1 MTDEPTTD
9 RELRA
14 AGRESGD
21 GRLTRDLR
29 PAAGDSVS
37 RDEATARRATAN
49 QRWAELSER
58 RRNTI
63 LLGVFAAFVLL
74 YPLLD
79 RVLGW
84 QRMGSMNPILIF
96 MLLALGLNIVVGFA
110 GLLDLGYAAF
120 FAIGGYTAAFL
131 TAPQSP
137 LPFRTDF
144 WIALVASFFVAAI
157 FGVILGAPTLR
168 LRGDYLA
175 IVTLAFG
182 EIVPRA
188 FLNLEAWTNGSR
200 GMNPIGR
207 PHAGG
212 VELLASDQIPW
223 YYLIVA
229 ISAISVFMIHRLQDS
244 RLGRAWMAMRE
255 DEIAAASMGIDL
267 VRTKLLAF
275 ALGASFSGFGGAL
288 YASMLQFIDPFQF
301 DFSISIMLLAMV
313 ILGGIGNMWGV
324 LFGGLLMGAFNFI
337 WVESAAVWVRNLATA
352 LNQPWLASIDLAN
365 SKLMLFGL
373 ALVLMMLLR
382 PEGIF
387 PSAQRKAELKGAKP
401 DSAVDVEGVEES
413 LFDAR
418 VHGEAPGRGQ

>member
-1 MTDEPTTD
+1 MAEEPTTAPAGQAKTGRPGAIGRD
-9 RELRA
+9 ELLIRRA
-14 AGRESGD
+14 A
-21 GRLTRDLR
+21 
-29 PAAGDSVS
+29 
-37 RDEATARRATAN
+37 ATQRRT
-49 QRWAELSER
+49 ELSEQA
-58 RRNTI
+58 RNRI
-63 LLGVFAAFVLL
+63 LFGIFMAFLVL
-74 YPLLD
+74 YPVLD
-79 RVLGW
+79 RTLGW
-84 QRMGSMNPILIF
+84 HRMGSLNPILIF
-96 MLLALGLNIVVGFA
+96 TLLALGLNIVVGFA

-137 LPFRTDF
+137 LVQAGFQADF
-144 WIALVASFFVAAI
+144 WVALVVSFFVAAI

-188 FLNLEAWTNGSR
+188 FLNLEWLTNGSR

-212 VELLASDQIPW
+212 VELLASDQVPW
-223 YYLIVA
+223 YYLILAVTA
-229 ISAISVFMIHRLQDS
+229 FSVFVIVRLQNS

-267 VRTKLLAF
+267 VKTKLLAF

-313 ILGGIGNMWGV
+313 ILGGIGNIWGV
-324 LFGGLLMGAFNFI
+324 MFGGLLMGAFNFI
-337 WVESAAVWVRNLATA
+337 WVESAAGAVRNLGTTLGMPI
-352 LNQPWLASIDLAN
+352 LNQIDLNN

-387 PSAQRKAELKGAKP
+387 PSAQRKAELKGAKAP
-401 DSAVDVEGVEES
+401 TPIAVEGGGET

-418 VHGEAPGRGQ
+418 EHEERGSA

>member
-1 MTDEPTTD
+1 MAELPRQDARTVGAEPRGPDPT
-9 RELRA
+9 A
-14 AGRESGD
+14 GD
-21 GRLTRDLR
+21 GQSA
-29 PAAGDSVS
+29 PARVP
-37 RDEATARRATAN
+37 RDELLERRARA
-49 QRWAELSER
+49 QQHEALSSEQ
-58 RRNTI
+58 RRNRV
-63 LLGVFAAFVLL
+63 LFGGFVAFILL
-74 YPLLD
+74 YPLVD
-79 RVLGW
+79 RGLGLN
-84 QRMGSMNPILIF
+84 RMGSMNPILIF
-96 MLLALGLNIVVGFA
+96 TLLALGLNIVVGFA

-137 LPFRTDF
+137 LVQAGYETDF
-144 WIALVASFFVAAI
+144 WVALVVSFVVAAV

-188 FLNLEAWTNGSR
+188 FLNLEWLTNGSK

-207 PHAGG
+207 PHFFGT
-212 VELLASDQIPW
+212 ELLASDQVPW

-229 ISAISVFMIHRLQDS
+229 VSAFSVFVIMRLQNS

-313 ILGGIGNMWGV
+313 ILGGIGNIWGV
-324 LFGGLLMGAFNFI
+324 LFGGLIMGAFNFI
-337 WVESAAVWVRNLATA
+337 WVESAAWWVRTLGERTGFD
-352 LNQPWLASIDLAN
+352 LLTRIDLAN

-373 ALVLMMLLR
+373 ALVLMMLIR

-387 PSAQRKAELKGAKP
+387 PSAQRRAELKAAKP
-401 DSAVDVEGVEES
+401 AAATTVAGVEET
-413 LFDAR
+413 LHDAR
-418 VHGEAPGRGQ
+418 A

>member
-1 MTDEPTTD
+1 MPEQASREPALE
-9 RELRA
+9 RSEGPALERSEGSRVASQQAGGSVA
-14 AGRESGD
+14 A
-21 GRLTRDLR
+21 
-29 PAAGDSVS
+29 VS
-37 RDEATARRATAN
+37 RDELLSRRAQSV
-49 QRWAELSER
+49 QRWTELTER
-58 RRNTI
+58 RRNQVLFGI
-63 LLGVFAAFVLL
+63 FAAFVLL

-79 RVLGW
+79 RTPGW
-84 QRMGSMNPILIF
+84 NRMGSMNPILIF
-96 MLLALGLNIVVGFA
+96 VLLALGLNIVVGFA

-144 WIALVASFFVAAI
+144 WLALIVSFFVAAV
-157 FGVILGAPTLR
+157 FGVILGMPTLR

-188 FLNLEAWTNGSR
+188 FLNLEKLTNGSK

-207 PHAGG
+207 PHAAQY
-212 VELLASDQIPW
+212 ELLASDQVPW

-229 ISAISVFMIHRLQDS
+229 ISAFSVFVIMRLYDS

-267 VRTKLLAF
+267 VKTKLLAF
-275 ALGASFSGFGGAL
+275 SLGASFSGFGGAL

-301 DFSISIMLLAMV
+301 DFSISIMLLSMI
-313 ILGGIGNMWGV
+313 ILGGIGNIWGV
-324 LFGGLLMGAFNFI
+324 MFGGLLMGAFNFI
-337 WVESAAVWVRNLATA
+337 WVETATPWVRGFGSA
-352 LNQPWLASIDLAN
+352 LGLPFLESVDLSN

-373 ALVLMMLLR
+373 ALVLMMLIR

-387 PSAQRKAELKGAKP
+387 PSAQRRAELKGAKP
-401 DSAVDVEGVEES
+401 ASATAVAGLEET
-413 LFDAR
+413 LHDAR
-418 VHGEAPGRGQ
+418 A